1 MDRRTRPA
9 GLQCSL
15 LLALPIAVFS
25 VAGCLDGQSGLL
37 TPSFFGNAFGPQ
49 TPEVSSLPASEGAA
63 KRVALVGQ
71 KILAA
76 NPQLA
81 IRPIFATVGDTRP
94 GILHRGTNEI
104 TITEGLVRQ
113 CGTEAQLA
121 AVLCQEMGKMVAE
134 REAQVGAQ
142 LRAANREPPP
152 RLDVG
157 HDNIGSA
164 GAADKTYL
172 AELALYDK
180 QRPKA
185 GAGPAA
191 TPDARALA
199 RTLMVQAGYSAAD
212 FDSAAPLLRVAEA
225 PTSWDK
231 QLGNP
236 TPPRNWTQ
244 PTP

>member
-1 MDRRTRPA
+1 
-9 GLQCSL
+9 LL
-15 LLALPIAVFS
+15 LLALPLALAGV
-25 VAGCLDGQSGLL
+25 GCLDGQSGRLV
-37 TPSFFGNAFGPQ
+37 PPNFFAPQ
-49 TPEVSSLPASEGAA
+49 TPQVSSLPASKEAA
-63 KRVALVGQ
+63 TRVALVGQ
-71 KILAA
+71 KIVAA

-81 IRPIFATVGDTRP
+81 LRPIFATIGDTQP
-94 GILHRGTNEI
+94 GILHRGTSEI

-157 HDNIGSA
+157 HDSIGSA

-172 AELALYDK
+172 AELAMYDK
-180 QRPKA
+180 QRR
-185 GAGPAA
+185 GPAA
-191 TPDARALA
+191 GGAAAAPDAKALA
-199 RTLMVQAGYSAAD
+199 RSLMVQAGYSAAD
-212 FDSAAPLLRVAEA
+212 YDDAAPLLRTAET
-225 PTSWDK
+225 PTAWDK
-231 QLGNP
+231 QLGNAA